1 MKRTLLAALSWM
13 SLGCAYGADDVHGA
27 PPNAIAVATPSD
39 DASLTLDELLNLP
52 SKANTGINSLRAK
65 MVGDAGRTVG
75 FRSGLASRARTIVKS
90 LDARVGELDALF
102 QFSTLVRPDGT
113 IPPVIVEATDV
124 ASFGPDQ
131 FRLAGHVYRIEKEE
145 RFVSVPPTWRNY
157 LLAGLATKEKVELP
171 IPEARPQDDQEMRI
185 WRDAVRAG
193 WEQGEKQADAVLESN
208 FNRLT
213 RDYTGMI
220 LYSPLLANGMILPTA
235 VAESSQTVAGDGKQI
250 MLNDSLR
257 RLTSRA
263 RFETN
268 ADKWKPVISAGKRVA
283 KGSKAGGAAGIAG
296 RGVQP

>member
-13 SLGCAYGADDVHGA
+13 ALGAAYSADDNRVAAPIPIAGA
-27 PPNAIAVATPSD
+27 TLAD
-39 DASLTLDELLNLP
+39 DASPTLDGLLNLP
-52 SKANTGINSLRAK
+52 SKANTGVNSLRAK

-75 FRSGLASRARTIVKS
+75 FRSGLASRARTLVKS
-90 LDARVGELDALF
+90 LDTRTPELDALF
-102 QFSTLVRPDGT
+102 QFSTLVRSDGT

-131 FRLAGHVYRIEKEE
+131 FRSAGHVYRIEKEE
-145 RFVSVPPTWRNY
+145 RFVAVPPTWRNY
-157 LLAGLATKEKVELP
+157 LLAGLSTKEKVELP
-171 IPEARPQDDQEMRI
+171 IPEARPQDDQEASI

-193 WEQGEKQADAVLESN
+193 WAQGEKQADAVLESN

-235 VAESSQTVAGDGKQI
+235 VAESSQTVTGDGKQI

-257 RLTSRA
+257 RLTTKA
-263 RFETN
+263 KFETN
-268 ADKWKPVISAGKRVA
+268 ADKWKPVISAGERVA
-283 KGSKAGGAAGIAG
+283 KGTKAGGAAGAAG
-296 RGVQP
+296 RGGQP